1 MVETSPSATLSTFD
15 GSSTS
20 SSPFPRDFL
29 SSKPIADFFPH
40 TTVLFADI
48 VGFTSWSSVRD
59 PTQVFQLL
67 ETLYNAFD
75 TIAKRRKVF
84 KVETIGDCYVAV
96 TGLPEPMDEHA
107 LAMAKFA
114 KQCMVKMMT
123 IVQALCI
130 HLGPDTGELSMRFGL
145 HSGSVTA
152 GVMRGEKSRFQL
164 FGDTVNTAAR
174 IESTGERGKIHLS
187 QDTADLIIAAGKG
200 NWVKPREIK
209 VNAKGEGKLQT
220 YWLEIT
226 SGKSTNTNDS
236 SSVNLLGES
245 VSDDGDLGESVASIG
260 VGHLV
265 AKFEKVEEVNSM
277 GEQKRRQA
285 DYAVEVLL
293 RSLKRIIAKRGE
305 IRAIPG
311 AAVSDEFNKLEIEQA
326 KASII
331 GELMDEIAFQRTS
344 THCSRDCCATAR
356 FCHHNCCH
364 VSRQP
369 ISQF

>member
-1 MVETSPSATLSTFD
+1 
-15 GSSTS
+15 
-20 SSPFPRDFL
+20 L

-40 TTVLFADI
+40 TTGLFADI
-48 VGFTSWSSVRD
+48 VGFTSWSSVGD